1 MDWFRALRYCRENF
15 TDIASYSISDSQL
28 QILLPNGDR
37 AWIGV
42 ISHPEIRQRDC
53 GNSSFRYWDDS
64 GIIPSIFRSLFG
76 VADLQRSGK
85 WRFIEYF
92 TKIPFVCFDNLPA
105 PGKENVQK
113 KGTYVLS
120 VFYRKFCFS
129 FSDNLVIFCHNLSIN
144 IILVV

>member
-105 PGKENVQK
+105 PRKEDVQK
-113 KGTYVLS
+113 KGTYVL
-120 VFYRKFCFS
+120 RKFCFS
-129 FSDNLVIFCHNLSIN
+129 FSDNLVIFCHNFGIN